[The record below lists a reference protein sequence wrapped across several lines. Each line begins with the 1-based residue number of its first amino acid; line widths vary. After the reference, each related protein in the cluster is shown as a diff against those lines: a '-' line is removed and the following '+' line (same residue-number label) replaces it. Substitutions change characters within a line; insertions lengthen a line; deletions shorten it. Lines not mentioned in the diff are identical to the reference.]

1 MKEEWI
7 NNLRKKMDD
16 YQQSAPELSWDAIEK
31 AVAEQGAPST
41 GSSQKRHQAK
51 IVPLWFRRTAAAAM
65 ILLVAGIG
73 FYMIDRLESPTTQI
87 ASNGGKPVTTSAVSV
102 PGSTAEQEETL
113 MTAQADDSHDNPLTQ
128 IADKVSRA
136 LRGKTIYRSETH
148 QLAQAHLGDDTRLA
162 VEASPAMQEMP
173 STPQGNVETP
183 SSPAQTAQS
192 SATKAGNK
200 PQETTHPSKSYAYKY
215 YYDTRQHTTKGK
227 QDITVK
233 VYYSG
238 GFADN
243 HSAVNSVFAKTWSD
257 AACYNAKSSV
267 LAAAV
272 PDEKVKTK
280 HRQPVR
286 IGTSVR
292 IPISDKWSVDAGV
305 SYTYLASD
313 ITKNAG
319 ELETKTHQTL
329 HYVGIP
335 VSANYRLTDGRRFHL
350 YLKAGGMAER
360 MVKGN
365 TSTTSSAKGI
375 SQGPEEGKVKI
386 GGLQYSVNAGVGAE
400 YKIVSN
406 VYAFAEPGVA
416 YYFDNGS
423 HVKTIYQDK
432 PVNFDMHLGVRIN
445 LK

>member
-31 AVAEQGAPST
+31 AVAEQGASST
-41 GSSQKRHQAK
+41 GSSRKEHQAK
-51 IVPLWFRRTAAAAM
+51 VVPLWFRRTAAAAM

-73 FYMIDRLESPTTQI
+73 FYMIDRLTGPTAQI
-87 ASNGGKPVTTSAVSV
+87 AGNGKKPAAPAAVSV
-102 PGSTAEQEETL
+102 PGSAAEQEKALT
-113 MTAQADDSHDNPLTQ
+113 TAQTDDRHDNPLTQ

-136 LRGKTIYRSETH
+136 LQGKTIYLSETH
-148 QLAQAHLGDDTRLA
+148 QLAQAHLGDDKRLT
-162 VEASPAMQEMP
+162 VETAPAMQEASP
-173 STPQGNVETP
+173 TPQGNVATP
-183 SSPAQTAQS
+183 SSSSQPAPS
-192 SATKAGNK
+192 SAPKAGNK
-200 PQETTHPSKSYAYKY
+200 RQEATHPSKNYANQYH
-215 YYDTRQHTTKGK
+215 YDTRQHTTRSR
-227 QDITVK
+227 QDVTVK

-238 GFADN
+238 GLADN

-257 AACYNAKSSV
+257 AVCYNAKSFV
-267 LAAAV
+267 WAAAV
-272 PDEKVKTK
+272 PDERIKTK

-286 IGTSVR
+286 ICTSVR
-292 IPISDKWSVDAGV
+292 IPISERWSVDAGV

-365 TSTTSSAKGI
+365 TSTTSSANGI

-432 PVNFDMHLGVRIN
+432 PVNFDLNLGVRVN